1 MFHGILIVKDKGRLG
16 LHRDFASLH
25 VSQSMLIYRTIAG
38 HNGVVTCRNVYI
50 LRLTT
55 AIQNDHNIVPVVS
68 SGMVCEHKAYNT
80 GLHRQET

>member
-16 LHRDFASLH
+16 INRDFASLH
-25 VSQSMLIYRTIAG
+25 VSQSMLIYCTIAG

-55 AIQNDHNIVPVVS
+55 AI
-68 SGMVCEHKAYNT
+68 
-80 GLHRQET
+80 